1 MREMLAGVWFV
12 RTQLVSVRSN
22 TNCNKNASR
31 SYEHLAYLQ
40 QQWFEKLNCTLR
52 LCYFVAKHGKGIVD
66 TVFATVNRWILEAL
80 PLPNSRISTSVE
92 LVKECEKGDEFPV

>member
-1 MREMLAGVWFV
+1 MPELA
-12 RTQLVSVRSN
+12 T
-22 TNCNKNASR
+22 ASHISAWCDAGPHFR

-92 LVKECEKGDEFPV
+92 LVKACEKGDEFPI